1 VFSHIGFFSA
11 LSHLGHD
18 WEPAEHGERTE
29 IQMTNYRLQSEIHP
43 RVTREDLVDLLNELT
58 VVYLRACDAVI
69 SRIRP
74 RKWT

>member
-1 VFSHIGFFSA
+1 
-11 LSHLGHD
+11 
-18 WEPAEHGERTE
+18 
-29 IQMTNYRLQSEIHP
+29 MTNYRLQSEIHP